1 MLKRK
6 VFLGELL
13 RVPVLPLLLALS
25 YSAVPRVPR
34 LWILVS
40 AGFCVADSIVVVVGL
55 ISFFLLVTAL
65 TLSEA
70 IKTLDFS
77 LPSYDAIANS
87 KASVETVD
95 GLAEK
100 YAQPETP
107 RGMSRKPKPEPK
119 ESSGGNPLSAVLP
132 SMKKSNV
139 KKPKTAKPASR
150 EATEKED
157 TDSVG
162 VETMDLTLPSY
173 SFSSGKEK
181 SIFAI

>member
-1 MLKRK
+1 ML
-6 VFLGELL
+6 G
-13 RVPVLPLLLALS
+13 S
-25 YSAVPRVPR
+25 
-34 LWILVS
+34 VS
-40 AGFCVADSIVVVVGL
+40 LADSIVIFGL
-55 ISFFLLVTAL
+55 FSCFLLGTTAL

-77 LPSYDAIANS
+77 LPSYDAIASS
-87 KASVETVD
+87 KASVETVE

-100 YAQPETP
+100 YAAPETP
-107 RGMSRKPKPEPK
+107 RGMPRKPKPVAK
-119 ESSGGNPLSAVLP
+119 ESSGDNPLSAVLP

-139 KKPKTAKPASR
+139 KKPKAAKPASQ

-181 SIFAI
+181 SIFAL